1 MATIAS
7 GCRARTRVDDKADS
21 LSHPACDVKLLKP
34 SAAPQFAMRSRQ
46 RKILAAIFSKLHA
59 RLAVQAQAN
68 GSSLNNWLVTALN
81 KLTEQHA

>member
-1 MATIAS
+1 
-7 GCRARTRVDDKADS
+7 
-21 LSHPACDVKLLKP
+21 
-34 SAAPQFAMRSRQ
+34 MRSRQ